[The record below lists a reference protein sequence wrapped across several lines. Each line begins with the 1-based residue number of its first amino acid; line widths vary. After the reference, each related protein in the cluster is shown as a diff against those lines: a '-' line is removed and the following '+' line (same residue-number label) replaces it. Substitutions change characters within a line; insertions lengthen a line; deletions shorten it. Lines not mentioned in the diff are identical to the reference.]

1 MTTAPANDAR
11 LPSSSATTPRRMPPT
26 RVPISKNIVNE
37 LIAAGRS
44 RSSTRFTVRA
54 IRDGYMNAMPMP
66 ITAAA
71 TYSAHTSANAAMR
84 TRAVA
89 RATKAIVTEWRAP
102 SRSGTR
108 APAMRSTRQ
117 TTL

>member
-1 MTTAPANDAR
+1 M
-11 LPSSSATTPRRMPPT
+11 
-26 RVPISKNIVNE
+26 PISKNIVNE

-44 RSSTRFTVRA
+44 RSSTRLTVSA
-54 IRDGYMNAMPMP
+54 ISDGYMNAMPTP

-71 TYSAHTSANAAMR
+71 THSAHDLGER
-84 TRAVA
+84 RPGRRARW
-89 RATKAIVTEWRAP
+89 RASTKAIVTERRAP
-102 SRSGTR
+102 SRSGSR